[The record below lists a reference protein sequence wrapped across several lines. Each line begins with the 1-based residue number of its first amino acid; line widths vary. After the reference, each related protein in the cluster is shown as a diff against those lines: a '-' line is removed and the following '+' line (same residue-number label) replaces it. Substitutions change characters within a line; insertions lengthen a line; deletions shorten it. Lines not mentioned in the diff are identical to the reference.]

1 MSNKFEEFLASSGLE
16 MKILEGWTW
25 PKGDQYR
32 VELRYKT
39 RKWVGYI
46 WHPTGKKLTLRDA
59 METRLWFANSGME
72 ETLESY
78 LDQYEEEEETLAQ
91 AKKRYASAV
100 KTYKEMSTLLGS
112 DYDTFLQMWFE
123 HN

>member
-25 PKGDQYR
+25 PKGDQYK

-59 METRLWFANSGME
+59 MATRLWFANSGMV
-72 ETLESY
+72 ESLKAY
-78 LDQYEEEEETLAQ
+78 RQEYEEEETLAQ

-100 KTYKEMSTLLGS
+100 ETYKEMSTLLGA
-112 DYDTFLQMWFE
+112 DYDTFLYMWFE